1 MAQMAPQLHRG
12 KPQGAGRGGSS
23 ASHCADAKSW
33 WPSEAAHSP
42 SACPAHQP
50 EGLSTCVGRWR
61 GHPPVQPRAVAAK
74 HGVASGSYKK
84 FTVIILIIIHSTLLG
99 CGAARESVWG
109 SGRLRGARTCVGPGL
124 GAVLQVQGLRG
135 RRARP
140 C

>member
-1 MAQMAPQLHRG
+1 MAQMAPQLYRG

-23 ASHCADAKSW
+23 ASHLAEAKSW
-33 WPSEAAHSP
+33 WPSEAAHSHSP
-42 SACPAHQP
+42 CPAP
-50 EGLSTCVGRWR
+50 RPAGLSSSVGRWR

-74 HGVASGSYKK
+74 RGVASVSYKR

-99 CGAARESVWG
+99 CRAARESACG
-109 SGRLRGARTCVGPGL
+109 SRCLRGARTCVGPCL

-140 C
+140 G